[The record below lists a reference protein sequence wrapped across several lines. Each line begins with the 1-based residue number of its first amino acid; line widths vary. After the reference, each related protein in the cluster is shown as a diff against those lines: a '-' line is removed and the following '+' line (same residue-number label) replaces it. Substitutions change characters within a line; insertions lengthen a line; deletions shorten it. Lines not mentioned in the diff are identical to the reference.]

1 MKITINTDVIEQ
13 YGLNLVDYIMLMAV
27 RKCAMSECSI
37 NKSMSFL
44 KDNGLIASEFVATE
58 SGINLLD
65 KIAAKSLDF
74 KERNL
79 DELVEKL
86 QELWPKG
93 SKDGKYRWRSNK
105 TDVKRRFQ
113 KFFKIYGDKYT
124 DKQIIEAARRYV
136 KPFDDAYEIS
146 QNKEVRKY
154 QKVLGYFVFKDN
166 GTDSIL
172 ANNLEAIINNEEEKE
187 TQVATDITLF

>member
-1 MKITINTDVIEQ
+1 MKITINTDVVEQ
-13 YGLNLVDYIMLMAV
+13 YGLNLVDYLMLMAV

-44 KDNGLIASEFVATE
+44 KDNEFIASEFVATE

-65 KIAAKSLDF
+65 EIAAKSLDF

-86 QELWPKG
+86 QALWPAG
-93 SKDGKYRWRSNK
+93 SKDGKYRWKSNK
-105 TDVKRRFQ
+105 TDVKKRLQ

-124 DKQIIEAARRYV
+124 DDQIIEAAKRYV
-136 KPFDDAYEIS
+136 KPFDDS
-146 QNKEVRKY
+146 GDRKY
-154 QKVLGYFVFKDN
+154 QKILMYFIFKDG
-166 GTDSIL
+166 GTDSYL
-172 ANNLEAIINNEEEKE
+172 ANNLEAIVNNEVVEEQITE
-187 TQVATDITLF
+187 ATLF